1 MINHNNYIPG
11 AIFSGNGISSNFISE
26 NPDHNNGL
34 GCWEPHRTLLQ
45 PEDCAPGVRDGYQ
58 PQPGG
63 AFCTDSGFAGVGLDC
78 PTGSQ
83 HAEGPWSTEELM
95 RLLDALLQN
104 GRKWQAVARA
114 VRTRSCSQVR
124 QKGLGIMSK
133 LVKQYELG
141 SVVRSITSRSTNDI
155 HPTLFQILEEQLKA
169 VANGVVPTVLATPTQ
184 SGSSPDTPVRYMSP
198 PISEISNES
207 PMMPDDFGSF
217 PGGRFLFDTA
227 HQLPTPWNPRK
238 RMSCSPQYID
248 PIRTGGKRRMR
259 MIEETSKTEEVYA
272 QPNNTALPFQ
282 KKEDAPID
290 TDNRQWDDFES
301 RAMNAQPIP
310 SSELAPQ
317 RWPACTPVG
326 RAVGYHLSRTSAAA
340 ADLRD

>member
-114 VRTRSCSQVR
+114 VRTRSCSQVMSALMYMR
-124 QKGLGIMSK
+124 RPSVYTQFMTGAAKG
-133 LVKQYELG
+133 
-141 SVVRSITSRSTNDI
+141 SRHHVQVSQAI
-155 HPTLFQILEEQLKA
+155 
-169 VANGVVPTVLATPTQ
+169 
-184 SGSSPDTPVRYMSP
+184 
-198 PISEISNES
+198 
-207 PMMPDDFGSF
+207 
-217 PGGRFLFDTA
+217 
-227 HQLPTPWNPRK
+227 
-238 RMSCSPQYID
+238 
-248 PIRTGGKRRMR
+248 
-259 MIEETSKTEEVYA
+259 
-272 QPNNTALPFQ
+272 
-282 KKEDAPID
+282 
-290 TDNRQWDDFES
+290 
-301 RAMNAQPIP
+301 
-310 SSELAPQ
+310 
-317 RWPACTPVG
+317 
-326 RAVGYHLSRTSAAA
+326 
-340 ADLRD
+340 